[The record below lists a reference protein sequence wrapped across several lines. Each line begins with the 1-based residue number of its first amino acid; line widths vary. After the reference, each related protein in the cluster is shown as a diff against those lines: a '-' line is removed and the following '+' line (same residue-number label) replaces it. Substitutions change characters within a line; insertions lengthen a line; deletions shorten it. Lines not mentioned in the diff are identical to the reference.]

1 MKAIFNWI
9 SNILIGS
16 FIIFLTISLYCYI
29 FNISLTY
36 FVVYYITPV
45 ISLFFMLISIIL
57 KVIQFPYYIT
67 IEIWNILIRIFS
79 VFRFI
84 LSIINETSLFF
95 INLTTAI

>member
-1 MKAIFNWI
+1 MSIFKWLW
-9 SNILIGS
+9 NICIGS
-16 FIIFLTISLYCYI
+16 LIIFLLISLYCYI

-36 FVVYYITPV
+36 FIVYYITPF
-45 ISLFFMLISIIL
+45 ISLGFIIYNIIV

-67 IEIWNILIRIFS
+67 IEIWNILIRILS
-79 VFRFI
+79 VFTFI